1 MGALAVSWMRSHG
14 PGALRR
20 DFIDSWL
27 AREPR
32 FVVSD
37 AFPGDALPAPASL
50 ALPLWE
56 WGEEERKNVKNLRW
70 LSRECF
76 EAVQQGVKP
85 TLKRAPGVSVEK
97 SVLMRNSVSRST
109 EAAASHAGLFEVP
122 RRQLSDPDACLAIY
136 ARTDDGGLDMLVQ
149 SLALLGQTGFGARAS
164 TGHGGFEI
172 LGDPEPCPELDDI
185 SDADGFL
192 SLSTYQPA
200 KPDPVE
206 GCWRSF
212 VKYGKMA
219 PEFHHIDAVF
229 KRPQVM
235 LEAGACFR
243 TGVFPRPFYGG
254 AIETE
259 RLLSAGDREK
269 LDRLGIRPVQAAF
282 ALAVPM
288 VWKEEAP

>member
-14 PGALRR
+14 PEALRR
-20 DFIDSWL
+20 DFIDPWL

-50 ALPLWE
+50 TLPLWE
-56 WGEEERKNVKNLRW
+56 WGEEERKSVKKLRW
-70 LSRECF
+70 LSHECF
-76 EAVQQGVKP
+76 EAVQKGVKP
-85 TLKRAPGVSVEK
+85 TLKRAPGVSVENN
-97 SVLMRNSVSRST
+97 VLMRNSVSRST
-109 EAAASHAGLFEVP
+109 EAAATHDGLFEVP
-122 RRQLSDPDACLAIY
+122 YRKLSDPDACLTLY
-136 ARTDDGGLDMLVQ
+136 ARGDGGGLEMLVQ

-164 TGHGGFEI
+164 TGHGGFDV
-172 LGDPEPCPELDDI
+172 LSGPEPCPELDDLP
-185 SDADGFL
+185 DADGFL
-192 SLSTYQPA
+192 SFSTYQPA
-200 KPDPVE
+200 KSDPVE
-206 GCWRSF
+206 GYWRSF

-243 TGVFPRPFYGG
+243 TGVSPRPFYGG

-259 RLLSAGDREK
+259 RLLSDGDREK
-269 LDRLGIRPVQAAF
+269 LDRLGVRPVQAAF

-288 VWKEEAP
+288 VWKGEMP